1 MRMYIESLCLILYER
16 NMREP
21 QELKYIGH
29 KVMHLRDQGEIDTQ
43 NMKYTKKR

>member
-29 KVMHLRDQGEIDTQ
+29 KVCICE
-43 NMKYTKKR
+43 TKER